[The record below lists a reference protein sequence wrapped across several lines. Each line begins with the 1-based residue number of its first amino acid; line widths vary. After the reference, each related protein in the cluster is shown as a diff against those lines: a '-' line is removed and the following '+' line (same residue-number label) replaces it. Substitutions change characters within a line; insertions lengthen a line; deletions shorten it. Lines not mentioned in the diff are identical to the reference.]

1 MKVLLIADTSTN
13 SALGSKIIN
22 SANSVI
28 AEFKLEIR
36 TTYTSAAPEY
46 SPSMRS
52 RRGKAFYYL
61 NDKRTFE
68 WRDFQREA
76 TELINLMEPD
86 LVIVSNIL
94 PLSPGVFRAA
104 KHCNAL
110 IVNYLI
116 DNPWN
121 RIHYR
126 RSFIANLALYDHIFT
141 TIKATVPLLSKAGA
155 RSSSFLPCAYD
166 QTIHVAADRVSSEAV
181 DILFVGTGA
190 NERLPW
196 LRSLSKIPG
205 ATRRVRG
212 NNWERI
218 NLKDWEK
225 KEAVTGNDYC
235 QAISSAKIV
244 LGLLRKANGD
254 LSTDRSYEIGAIGG
268 CGLYQDTE
276 EHRRIL
282 RGYPDEGFFCDPG
295 DLQKK
300 TEILLK
306 DARLQ
311 DELRRIGYSAIR
323 GERNTYGDRLR
334 KIVEWAKT
342 TATHNNK

>member
-22 SANSVI
+22 SANSLI
-28 AEFKLEIR
+28 AELRLEIR

-68 WRDFQREA
+68 WRDFQRET
-76 TELINLMEPD
+76 TELISLMAPD
-86 LVIVSNIL
+86 LVIVTNIL
-94 PLSPGVFRAA
+94 PLSPGVFKAA
-104 KHCNAL
+104 KECNAL
-110 IVNYLI
+110 VVNYLI

-126 RSFIANLALYDHIFT
+126 RSFIDGLALYDHIFT
-141 TIKATVPLLSKAGA
+141 TIKATLPLLSKAGA

-166 QTIHVAADRVSSEAV
+166 QTIHVAADRDESEAV

-196 LRSLSKIPG
+196 LRSLSKITG

-218 NLKDWEK
+218 NLKNWEK
-225 KEAVTGNDYC
+225 KDAVSGKDYC
-235 QAISSAKIV
+235 KAISSAKVV

-282 RGYPDEGFFCDPG
+282 RGYPEEGFFSDPD
-295 DLQKK
+295 DLRRK
-300 TEILLK
+300 TEIILR
-306 DARLQ
+306 DYQLQ
-311 DELRRIGYSAIR
+311 NDLRRIGYNAIR
-323 GERNTYGDRLR
+323 SERNTYGDRLAS
-334 KIVEWAKT
+334 IIECAEISVQ
-342 TATHNNK
+342 HN